1 MHHPLPIHLGYVYLA
16 DLVPKTSRIFK
27 TNINASTSTAALI
40 QINWVSIEV
49 NSSPAWPRSRL
60 PYHSGD
66 VPATRL
72 LKIAHCAKFNSL
84 AKSLY
89 AATLGRTT
97 ISTTSPRCTLIKST
111 MDEFSELVF
120 RAQYNALGK
129 RNLAAIERIV
139 AFKYKRGAAF
149 NRQHPFVVEPINSE
163 LPRSRRTW
171 STSSSIRAKNVWQE
185 FSS

>member
-1 MHHPLPIHLGYVYLA
+1 
-16 DLVPKTSRIFK
+16 
-27 TNINASTSTAALI
+27 
-40 QINWVSIEV
+40 
-49 NSSPAWPRSRL
+49 
-60 PYHSGD
+60 
-66 VPATRL
+66 
-72 LKIAHCAKFNSL
+72 
-84 AKSLY
+84 
-89 AATLGRTT
+89 
-97 ISTTSPRCTLIKST
+97 

>member
-27 TNINASTSTAALI
+27 KTINASTSTAALI
-40 QINWVSIEV
+40 QINRVSIEV
-49 NSSPAWPRSRL
+49 NSSPAWLSVSPSLSFWRCPR
-60 PYHSGD
+60 D
-66 VPATRL
+66 PAAQNCSLR
-72 LKIAHCAKFNSL
+72 KINSL

-97 ISTTSPRCTLIKST
+97 ISTASPRCTLIKST
-111 MDEFSELVF
+111 MDEFSELAF

-139 AFKYKRGAAF
+139 AFKYQRGAAF
-149 NRQHPFVVEPINSE
+149 NRRHPSWMCC
-163 LPRSRRTW
+163 SRISRKVARC
-171 STSSSIRAKNVWQE
+171 SM
-185 FSS
+185 